1 MESDLRATWELCG
14 GTAPAEWRFT
24 TIESL
29 LEDSRNALAVGVMY
43 PGKNTAEGVPL
54 VKVSDVKNGRVLGE
68 PDFLISVKKDDEY
81 RRTRLSGNELLI
93 TLVGNPGDCALVS
106 EEMADWNV
114 ARAIAVVRLENPEL
128 RRWVRLALLSHP
140 AQQFMN
146 SRFNTTVQRTLNLKD
161 IREVVVPIPPDN
173 VREGIT
179 ELASIIDDKIDLNRR
194 MNETLESMARALF
207 KSWFVDFDPVIDNA
221 LAAGHSI
228 PEPLAARAET
238 RRALGPARKPLP
250 ENIRS
255 LFPAT
260 FAFDEEMGWIPE
272 GWKGISLG
280 DAADLAWGDTNTTKK
295 SYVEVGYRAYSAKGP
310 DGFLPHF
317 DFDRVGVVVSAIGA
331 NSGFTWLARGKWS
344 CIKNTIRFWATH
356 AELSTEYLFY
366 ATKGNDVWPLRGSAQ
381 PFISQTDAR
390 NIQVLLPSS
399 GTALRFGE
407 IASLFYDKIDC
418 HTASINALVALRDTL
433 LPKLLSGELR
443 IREAEKL
450 VADSV

>member
-1 MESDLRATWELCG
+1 
-14 GTAPAEWRFT
+14 
-24 TIESL
+24 
-29 LEDSRNALAVGVMY
+29 MY

-68 PDFLISVKKDDEY
+68 PDFLISAKKDDEY

-272 GWKGISLG
+272 GWDVKPLEDSM
-280 DAADLAWGDTNTTKK
+280 
-295 SYVEVGYRAYSAKGP
+295 E
-310 DGFLPHF
+310 
-317 DFDRVGVVVSAIGA
+317 AIIDY
-331 NSGFTWLARGKWS
+331 RGKTPKKTTSGVPLITAKIVKGGRILPPQEYIAIEDYDTWMRRG
-344 CIKNTIRFWATH
+344 IPERDDVVMT
-356 AELSTEYLFY
+356 TEAPLGEV
-366 ATKGNDVWPLRGSAQ
+366 AQLDGRKVALAQRIITLRGEPTLLHNSYLRFLLQSPQFQHDLRGHATGTTVIGIKQ
-381 PFISQTDAR
+381 SQLRT
-390 NIQVLLPSS
+390 IQLLLPSVELQNAFGDS
-399 GTALRFGE
+399 VVPLTNRISENWQSTAVL
-407 IASLFYDKIDC
+407 SK
-418 HTASINALVALRDTL
+418 LRDTL

-443 IREAEKL
+443 IPEAEKL
-450 VADSV
+450 VAESV